1 MNGSPIIVIQCAAR
15 KQSHAG
21 CLRLR
26 SGQEVLLVAHPANAP
41 QDGRYAYA
49 HPDDPADTE
58 ETWRKQLLRYN
69 DLHKDVPGGNPL
81 RLLPAW
87 QLYNNPIYARL
98 AAECELESLY
108 ILSAGWGLIRADFL
122 TPAYDITFSNAG
134 NVEPYKRRRQRDAYE
149 DWRMLPDDTDDPVV
163 FFGGK
168 DYIRMFCE
176 LTERVKGPRYV
187 FFNSRNAPD
196 APGCH
201 LRKFD
206 TRTKTNWHY
215 ECARA
220 FMDGKVG
227 I

>member
-1 MNGSPIIVIQCAAR
+1 MNGSPIIVIQCAGS

-21 CLRLR
+21 CFRLR
-26 SGQEVLLVAHPANAP
+26 NGGEVLFVANPDKAP
-41 QDGRYAYA
+41 PDKYTYA
-49 HPDDPADTE
+49 HPDGPADTG

-69 DLHKDVPGGNPL
+69 DLHKDAPGDNPL
-81 RLLPAW
+81 GLLPAW
-87 QLYNNPIYARL
+87 QLYMHPIYAHL
-98 AAECELESLY
+98 AKKYGPEHLY

-122 TPAYDITFSNAG
+122 TPNYDITLSNKG
-134 NVEPYKRRRQRDAYE
+134 ESYKRRRKRDAYD
-149 DWRMLPDDTDDPVV
+149 DWRMLPEDTADSVV

-168 DYIRMFCE
+168 SYIKLFCA

-187 FFNSRNAPD
+187 FFKSRNALD

-206 TRTKTNWHY
+206 TSTRTNWHY